1 MDLQSLYLL
10 FVFSFFVGSVVGG
23 TGIGGVL
30 LVPYLVFVLDM
41 DAQTAIASTMFAY
54 IFSGLAATFAYA
66 RMGSIKWPM
75 VWAVCGAAAPAAFL
89 GSLTVWVVPG
99 QFLLAGIAAL
109 TIFSGYRTL
118 RSPHNARN
126 DNDDIRTPVL
136 ATVGGFSGYLSAL
149 VGAGG
154 AVVLIPL
161 LFAMGAPAL
170 LSIGLSQAI
179 QFVIAFA
186 ATIGN
191 LSVGDINF
199 AVGGV
204 IAAALIVGILLG
216 TRIAH
221 ALPVDTLKKTV
232 AWVLTLV
239 GLYIAFQLVRDVI
252 AV

>member
-1 MDLQSLYLL
+1 MDQQSLYLL
-10 FVFSFFVGSVVGG
+10 FTFSFFVGSVVGG

-30 LVPYLVFVLDM
+30 LVPYLVFVLGL

-66 RMGSIKWPM
+66 WMGSINWPM
-75 VWAVCGAAAPAAFL
+75 VWAVCGAAAPAAFI
-89 GSLTVWVVPG
+89 GSLTVWIVPG
-99 QFLLAGIAAL
+99 QFLLAGIAVL

-118 RSPHNARN
+118 RPPQNAIN
-126 DNDDIRTPVL
+126 DNHDIRAPTL
-136 ATVGGFSGYLSAL
+136 ATVGGISGYISAL

-170 LSIGLSQAI
+170 LAIGLSQAI
-179 QFVIAFA
+179 QFVIAFT

-191 LSVGDINF
+191 LSVGEINYT
-199 AVGGV
+199 VGSV
-204 IAAALIVGILLG
+204 IAAALVIGIFIG

-221 ALPVDTLKKTV
+221 ALPVDTLRKTV

-239 GLYIAFQLVRDVI
+239 GLYIAFQLVQNAIVG
-252 AV
+252 